1 MPTFAAEILFL
12 HFRKTIMKKALLLV
26 AACAALFACQQKGAT
41 TETAAADSLATD
53 TLYYEGTVPAADGPG
68 IRYQIAL
75 AQDSTLTVRISET
88 YLEGNNGKDTTFLY
102 EGKAEEVEAPT
113 LGQGA
118 KGLKLVVNAGETFNF
133 WVKND
138 STLTLVNADW
148 KANSTEANWD
158 LKRK

>member
-1 MPTFAAEILFL
+1 
-12 HFRKTIMKKALLLV
+12 MKKAIFFV
-26 AACAALFACQQKGAT
+26 AACAVLFACQQKGAT
-41 TETAAADSLATD
+41 PTEEAVAAD

-68 IRYQIAL
+68 IRYEIAL
-75 AQDSTLTVRISET
+75 AQDSTLTVRIAET
-88 YLEGNNGKDTTFLY
+88 YLEANDGKDTTFFY

-113 LGQGA
+113 LGEGA

-138 STLTLVNADW
+138 STITLVNAEW
-148 KANSTEANWD
+148 QANGTEANWD